1 MMCYLTF
8 MNKGVYMTEKIELH
22 GHELEFLK
30 NNGKAVIEI
39 NLGEMTDECYLI
51 DVFSVDQ
58 TDYVALISSDSN
70 EIYIFYYEDS
80 FENDEIDLKVIDD
93 EQELEEVFHLFTHYW
108 DDESIDNLVEDYNTD
123 IESFEEDD
131 EILDDKESL
140 DE

>member
-1 MMCYLTF
+1 MA
-8 MNKGVYMTEKIELH
+8 EKIELH

-39 NLGEMTDECYLI
+39 DLGEVTDECYLI

-80 FENDEIDLKVIDD
+80 FENDEIDLKVVDD
-93 EQELEEVFHLFTHYW
+93 EEELEEVFHLFTHYW

>member
-1 MMCYLTF
+1 MA
-8 MNKGVYMTEKIELH
+8 EKIELH

-39 NLGEMTDECYLI
+39 DLGEVTDECYLI

-70 EIYIFYYEDS
+70 EIYIFYYEDG
-80 FENDEIDLKVIDD
+80 FENDEIDLKVVDD
-93 EQELEEVFHLFTHYW
+93 EEELEEVFHLFTHYW

-123 IESFEEDD
+123 IESFEHD
-131 EILDDKESL
+131 EESL

>member
-1 MMCYLTF
+1 MCYLTF
-8 MNKGVYMTEKIELH
+8 MNKGFYMAEKIELH

-39 NLGEMTDECYLI
+39 DLGEVTDECYLI

-70 EIYIFYYEDS
+70 EIYIFYYEDG
-80 FENDEIDLKVIDD
+80 FENDEIDLKVVDD
-93 EQELEEVFHLFTHYW
+93 EEELEEVFHLFTHYW

-123 IESFEEDD
+123 IESFEHD
-131 EILDDKESL
+131 EESL

>member
-1 MMCYLTF
+1 MA
-8 MNKGVYMTEKIELH
+8 EKIELH

-39 NLGEMTDECYLI
+39 DLGEVTDECYLI

-80 FENDEIDLKVIDD
+80 FENDEIDLKVVDD
-93 EQELEEVFHLFTHYW
+93 EEELEEVFHLFTHYW

-123 IESFEEDD
+123 IESFEHD
-131 EILDDKESL
+131 EESL

>member
-1 MMCYLTF
+1 M
-8 MNKGVYMTEKIELH
+8 
-22 GHELEFLK
+22 K

-39 NLGEMTDECYLI
+39 DLGEVTDECYLI

-80 FENDEIDLKVIDD
+80 FENDEIDLKVVDD
-93 EQELEEVFHLFTHYW
+93 EEELEEVFHLFTHYW

-123 IESFEEDD
+123 IESFEHD
-131 EILDDKESL
+131 EESL

>member
-1 MMCYLTF
+1 MCYLTF
-8 MNKGVYMTEKIELH
+8 MNKGVYMAEKIELH

-39 NLGEMTDECYLI
+39 DLGEVTDECYLI

-70 EIYIFYYEDS
+70 EIYIFYYEDG
-80 FENDEIDLKVIDD
+80 FENDEIDLKVVDD
-93 EQELEEVFHLFTHYW
+93 EEELEEVFHLFTHYW

-123 IESFEEDD
+123 IESFEHD
-131 EILDDKESL
+131 EESL

>member
-1 MMCYLTF
+1 
-8 MNKGVYMTEKIELH
+8 MTEKIELH

-39 NLGEMTDECYLI
+39 NLGEVTDECYLI

-108 DDESIDNLVEDYNTD
+108 DDESIDNLVEDYNID